1 MLTSFNEVELNIK
14 RPKCIVKYWLSENSE
29 KPLIFFAHG
38 ALVDHAQFDL
48 QMDLLNEDYQII
60 RWDMRG
66 HGKSRP
72 LLGHFS
78 IKDASDDMLNILDVF
93 GIDKAILIGQS
104 AGTYVIQEFAFQHPE
119 RVKAMIIIDGTR
131 ITEKLSIVESRSVKI
146 SPLMFKLWPYENL
159 KKAMVNASA
168 IKIETK
174 QYLKEKFNEL
184 SKEEFINIWTGLSK
198 CIHYEPDYHV
208 HSPLLLTYGEYDKTG
223 NIKKAMKEWS
233 ERDKQSKYVVI
244 PDAGHC
250 SNQDNPKLFNTVLMK
265 FLEEL

>member
-1 MLTSFNEVELNIK
+1 MILNEDKYTII
-14 RPKCIVKYWLSENSE
+14 RPGCIIKYWLSGNSE
-29 KPLIFFAHG
+29 KPLIFLAHG
-38 ALVDHAQFDL
+38 VAVDHAQFDL
-48 QMDLLNEDYQII
+48 QIPVLDGNYKIV

-66 HGKSRP
+66 HGESRP
-72 LLGHFS
+72 LEGPFS
-78 IKDASDDMLNILDVF
+78 VKDAADDMLNILDVI
-93 GIDKAILIGQS
+93 GVDKAILIGQS
-104 AGTYVIQEFAFQHPE
+104 AGTYVIQEFAFKYPE
-119 RVKAMIIIDGTR
+119 RVKAIIVIDGTR
-131 ITEKLSIVESRSVKI
+131 ITEKLSFIESISVKL
-146 SPLMFKLWPYENL
+146 SPLIFKLWPYENL
-159 KKAMVNASA
+159 KKAMINASA
-168 IKIETK
+168 IKQNTK

-184 SKEEFINIWTGLSK
+184 SKKEFLKIWTGLSK

-208 HSPLLLTYGEYDKTG
+208 KSPLLLIYGIYDKTG